1 MAKIQLVTQ
10 AKLPT
15 EFGIF
20 RIVGFEFPDSKKE
33 HVALVMGD
41 ISDKENPV
49 LARIHSECLTGDA
62 LHSLKCDCGFQ
73 LATALRQISE
83 EGRGVLIYHRAEGR
97 GIGLINKIRAYSLQ
111 DQGMDTIEANLALGF
126 AADERN
132 FDVCADIFELLGV
145 EKVRLLT
152 NNPEKIETM
161 KRAGINVVERVPLNV
176 GENRYNT
183 EYLDTKA
190 KKMGHFIVH
199 NNQKHLMTCPHCQEE
214 VPQKEK

>member
-1 MAKIQLVTQ
+1 MSKIQLVAE

-20 RIVGFEFPDSKKE
+20 RIVGFEFPDTQKE

-41 ISDKENPV
+41 INDDKPV

-83 EGRGVLIYHRAEGR
+83 AGRGVLIYHREEGR
-97 GIGLINKIRAYSLQ
+97 GIGLINKIRAYALQ
-111 DQGMDTIEANLALGF
+111 DQGLDTIEANLALGF

-132 FDVCADIFELLGV
+132 FSVCADIFELLGV
-145 EKVRLLT
+145 KQVRLLT
-152 NNPEKIETM
+152 NNPNKIETM
-161 KRAGINVVERVPLNV
+161 KKSGINIVERVPLNV

-199 NNQKHLMTCPHCQEE
+199 NNEPHLITCPHCQEE
-214 VPQKEK
+214 IPKK